1 MKDGFRT
8 IFYVCCAIILT
19 AVILSI
25 MAYFG
30 ISSGKQSTDNTILG
44 VPYYNE
50 TPPDTAGFLFR
61 FDDGGSVF
69 LNMDF
74 YEEKISVIL
83 FDTKTVKQNVLEYG
97 YTVNYTFDT
106 DYIFLSEFI
115 DRLGGI
121 EMNLEGSLLR
131 YTGVQVA
138 DLLKNKQ
145 ADKKTV
151 VSVLLQKISKNG
163 FSKNDLLYIIK
174 NTTTELNF
182 PSGYPYIAPLPKL
195 CRNINFVN

>member
-8 IFYVCCAIILT
+8 VFYVSSAIILT
-19 AVILSI
+19 AVILSA

-30 ISSGKQSTDNTILG
+30 ISQGEQATDNVTSD
-44 VPYYNE
+44 VPYYNQ

-83 FDTKTVKQNVLEYG
+83 FDTKTVKQSVLDYG
-97 YTVNYTFDT
+97 YTVTYTVDT
-106 DYIFLSEFI
+106 DYIFLAEFI

-121 EMNLEGSLLR
+121 EMELEGSLLR
-131 YTGVQVA
+131 YTGVQVT

-145 ADKKTV
+145 VDKRQV
-151 VSVLLQKISKNG
+151 ISVMLQKISKNG

-174 NTTTELNF
+174 NTTTELSF
-182 PSGYPYIAPLPKL
+182 PSGYPYIEPLPKV
-195 CRNINFVN
+195 CRNVNFVN